1 MPAAATIDL
10 SAIPEAQR
18 EAVAAVLRERDALQE
33 ANKRLCPSS
42 DNLGRLS
49 AFQTG
54 GSGSPLIDVTRSQF
68 RGASAGRAWFSV

>member
-1 MPAAATIDL
+1 MDPKIFACRDILHTTTY
-10 SAIPEAQR
+10 R
-18 EAVAAVLRERDALQE
+18 YGEAVSLGPH
-33 ANKRLCPSS
+33 RLKCPSS

-54 GSGSPLIDVTRSQF
+54 GSGSPLIEVMRFQF